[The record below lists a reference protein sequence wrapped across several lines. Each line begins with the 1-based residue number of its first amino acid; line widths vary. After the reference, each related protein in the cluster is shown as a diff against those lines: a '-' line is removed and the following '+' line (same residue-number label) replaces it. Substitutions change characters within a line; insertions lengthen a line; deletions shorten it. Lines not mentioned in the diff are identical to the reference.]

1 MQPQQLGRLRISK
14 VLEMDAGGPPMS
26 MALPDLKGADLERLA
41 TWCSLPDL
49 TSDPNTTPL
58 SLSMHSFVIQVD
70 GQNILVDACNGNDKQ
85 RCVPPVNDLKT
96 PYLENLAAAGF
107 RPEDIHLVMCTHLHF
122 DHVGWNTRL
131 ENGRWV
137 PTFPNAR
144 YIFGKRDYDHWSTQ
158 EIEEEFVHRQA
169 YEDSVLPI
177 VQAGRADIIDVDN
190 PVAVH
195 REIGEGVWME
205 PAFGHSPGCVLIKAQ
220 SAGAPSVF
228 WGDVIHHPVQMIR
241 PELSMPFDYDPA
253 AAVRVRQQL
262 LADIADSDTMCFP
275 AHFRGTSAGH
285 VHRDG
290 NAYRYQFV
298 DG

>member
-1 MQPQQLGRLRISK
+1 MQPQQLGRLRVSK
-14 VLEMDAGGPPMS
+14 VVESDPSGPPMA
-26 MALPDLKGADLERLA
+26 MVFPDITPADLERLA
-41 TWCSLPDL
+41 GWCPLPDL
-49 TSDPNTTPL
+49 TNDPATTPMA
-58 SLSMHSFVIQVD
+58 LSMHSFVLQVD
-70 GQNILVDACNGNDKQ
+70 GQNILIDACNGNCKE
-85 RCVPPVNDLKT
+85 RVVPMVHNLQT

-107 RPEDIHLVMCTHLHF
+107 QPEDIHLVMCTHLHF

-144 YIFGKRDYDHWSTQ
+144 YVFGKRDHDHRST
-158 EIEEEFVHRQA
+158 EEVEEEFVHRQA
-169 YEDSVLPI
+169 YEDSVLPV
-177 VQAGRADIIDVDN
+177 VQAGQADIIDVDD

-220 SAGAPSVF
+220 AGGASALF

-241 PELSMPFDYDPA
+241 PEIALPFDFDPA
-253 AAVRVRQQL
+253 AAVRVRQAM
-262 LADIADSDTMCFP
+262 LADIADADTTCFP
-275 AHFRGTSAGH
+275 AHFGGASAGH

-290 NAYRYQFV
+290 SAYRYQFV
-298 DG
+298 EG